1 MLNKRVSHLTLR
13 LMDILLALALTELG
27 RRHAFILHET
37 PGNVLEIGKAAAD
50 SQILYGIVTAKQQHG
65 KLLYPVFHYE
75 PVNGFP
81 RIFLEALF
89 KYPSGNGDKIQNSI
103 HTDVISIMFLY
114 VVYGYFH
121 IFFLDYILLSR
132 LPCDDLYGR
141 NGDVYRLFNI
151 FRYKLVQ
158 DLCRPVASVFRID
171 YD

>member
-81 RIFLEALF
+81 RIFLEGLF
-89 KYPSGNGDKIQNSI
+89 
-103 HTDVISIMFLY
+103 
-114 VVYGYFH
+114 
-121 IFFLDYILLSR
+121 
-132 LPCDDLYGR
+132 
-141 NGDVYRLFNI
+141 
-151 FRYKLVQ
+151 
-158 DLCRPVASVFRID
+158 
-171 YD
+171 